1 MHFDDGRLPAEY
13 QRYLA
18 AKTGFVA
25 LLALL
30 LALALGQ
37 LAAEVGQ
44 HGLALP
50 PRSIFLRGVLGAG
63 AAVAL
68 AITGSGL
75 TAALKGRLR

>member
-30 LALALGQ
+30 LALALVVAG
-37 LAAEVGQ
+37 LVG
-44 HGLALP
+44 
-50 PRSIFLRGVLGAG
+50 
-63 AAVAL
+63 
-68 AITGSGL
+68 
-75 TAALKGRLR
+75 LKLSSH